1 MTEYYYFLFFS
12 ICLFSNSFS
21 QDIDI
26 LTEFSQD
33 GILYKSLDESARNS
47 AQFKT
52 DEKCS
57 VLEYLGKD
65 KYKVRYNEFVG
76 FVDSQYLVINE
87 DMMDLF
93 YAYQETERLKAIESD
108 ENRKEEIQEI
118 IRKSE
123 AEKSARADS
132 ILKVKEDKKRQQE
145 LQEIAR
151 KRKEELN
158 QQRRADSIVK
168 VKEEERRQQEE
179 LQEISRKKQEEL
191 NQQRRADSIVKVKEE
206 ERRQQE
212 ELQEISRKK
221 QEELNQQRRAD
232 SIVKVKEEERIQ
244 QEKLQEISRKNQ
256 EELNQQRR
264 EDSIVKVNAEEAKRQ
279 QEELREIARKKQ
291 EELNERRREDSIVK
305 IKEEEKRQQEL
316 REIARKNQEKLNQK
330 TKEDSILKIKENEI
344 IENRNLER
352 IEFRNTC
359 HYAMNEFDIFDKIK
373 IIRTDPY
380 KVAENLTIELYKRG
394 QSKQVFFNLSED
406 LGCASYLPTNRSYVK
421 VKLENNKVITVY
433 HSWDIDCGNFGFKG
447 NLSNSQIVLL
457 EKSPIKSIWFKGTKN
472 FYEITN
478 VDYKEFFMDTLKCL
492 D

>member
-158 QQRRADSIVK
+158 QQIP
-168 VKEEERRQQEE
+168 
-179 LQEISRKKQEEL
+179 
-191 NQQRRADSIVKVKEE
+191 
-206 ERRQQE
+206 
-212 ELQEISRKK
+212 
-221 QEELNQQRRAD
+221 
-232 SIVKVKEEERIQ
+232 RI
-244 QEKLQEISRKNQ
+244 
-256 EELNQQRR
+256 
-264 EDSIVKVNAEEAKRQ
+264 
-279 QEELREIARKKQ
+279 
-291 EELNERRREDSIVK
+291 
-305 IKEEEKRQQEL
+305 
-316 REIARKNQEKLNQK
+316 
-330 TKEDSILKIKENEI
+330 
-344 IENRNLER
+344 
-352 IEFRNTC
+352 
-359 HYAMNEFDIFDKIK
+359 HY
-373 IIRTDPY
+373 T
-380 KVAENLTIELYKRG
+380 
-394 QSKQVFFNLSED
+394 
-406 LGCASYLPTNRSYVK
+406 
-421 VKLENNKVITVY
+421 
-433 HSWDIDCGNFGFKG
+433 
-447 NLSNSQIVLL
+447 
-457 EKSPIKSIWFKGTKN
+457 
-472 FYEITN
+472 
-478 VDYKEFFMDTLKCL
+478 
-492 D
+492 

>member
-151 KRKEELN
+151 KRK
-158 QQRRADSIVK
+158 
-168 VKEEERRQQEE
+168 
-179 LQEISRKKQEEL
+179 EEL